1 MYHTFEDQ
9 GKTYFVHS
17 IVSFE
22 YTQDIGPDGDR
33 VDPGDSA
40 NISDDSTLDLTMADG
55 MQVTIVGS
63 AATSLYHQLEK
74 LSKVLL
80 GEQ

>member
-17 IVSFE
+17 VVSFE
-22 YTQDIGPDGDR
+22 YIDDIGADGDR

-40 NISDDSTLDLTMADG
+40 VMSDDSELILTMADG
-55 MQVTIVGS
+55 SQVTISGPGAS
-63 AATSLYHQLEK
+63 SLHGHLTDLSTSL
-74 LSKVLL
+74 LS
-80 GEQ
+80 EQ